1 MPSEGQAMCRGRDLL
16 IFVSSGR
23 PILPGRRDRSHG
35 YQGLLFAMKLEPGI
49 ALHRARE
56 GGALATTTM
65 VDPGVLPEAQPPTEP
80 DPVLL
85 RAAEIMRERGLRQ
98 GPWRPG
104 GPLCAAGA
112 VGNAARDLG
121 LRRTEMEVRVLRFAR
136 ALGGS
141 AVSDVHG
148 WNDAPG
154 RTVGDVAEALERAA
168 YGL

>member
-1 MPSEGQAMCRGRDLL
+1 M
-16 IFVSSGR
+16 
-23 PILPGRRDRSHG
+23 
-35 YQGLLFAMKLEPGI
+35 
-49 ALHRARE
+49 
-56 GGALATTTM
+56 TTTTEKPM
-65 VDPGVLPEAQPPTEP
+65 VLLETQPLGEP

-85 RAAEIMRERGLRQ
+85 RAAEIVRERGLCK
-98 GPWRPG
+98 GPWRAG

-112 VGNAARDLG
+112 VGEAGSDLG
-121 LRRTEMEVRVLRFAR
+121 LPRAEMEARVLRFAR

-141 AVSDVHG
+141 GVSDVHG

>member
-1 MPSEGQAMCRGRDLL
+1 M
-16 IFVSSGR
+16 
-23 PILPGRRDRSHG
+23 
-35 YQGLLFAMKLEPGI
+35 
-49 ALHRARE
+49 
-56 GGALATTTM
+56 TTTM
-65 VDPGVLPEAQPPTEP
+65 EKPMVLLETQALGEP

-85 RAAEIMRERGLRQ
+85 RAAEIVRERGLCK
-98 GPWRPG
+98 GPWRAG

-112 VGNAARDLG
+112 VGVAAGDLG
-121 LRRTEMEVRVLRFAR
+121 LARAEMEARVVRFAR